1 MDGFEN
7 FLDTYA
13 SFLDLT
19 KAFDCVT
26 HEILFEKLK
35 FYNFH
40 NGAVT
45 LVKSYISEQQQY
57 VYYNK
62 KKSSQQHLFGVP
74 QGSVLGPTL
83 FLIYINDLVSA
94 QGRAKT
100 ILFADDTTFFQSY
113 HPSEVENVDLA
124 ETEINL
130 QQWFLANRLF
140 LNHSKS

>member
-1 MDGFEN
+1 M
-7 FLDTYA
+7 
-13 SFLDLT
+13 
-19 KAFDCVT
+19 
-26 HEILFEKLK
+26 
-35 FYNFH
+35 
-40 NGAVT
+40 
-45 LVKSYISEQQQY
+45 
-57 VYYNK
+57 
-62 KKSSQQHLFGVP
+62 FGVP

-130 QQWFLANRLF
+130 QQWFLANRLS
-140 LNHSKS
+140 LNHSKSQKMNFSLRKTELHHPILVGCATEANFLGASLDPGLTWKGHIVSIFKVLSS